1 MTATPPG
8 RVDPPPGAV
17 SRVTPLMR
25 LDPPALLTSLTQ
37 VRQCLHIEGLTNC
50 LINCCITNFKIP
62 EKKKENE
69 KDFFSCFI
77 IFNSKRFTNIENIN

>member
-17 SRVTPLMR
+17 SRVTPSMR

-37 VRQCLHIEGLTNC
+37 VRQCLHIEGLAYCLTNC
-50 LINCCITNFKIP
+50 YNIKTNF
-62 EKKKENE
+62 EYLFKKKE
-69 KDFFSCFI
+69 KWKVDFMFP
-77 IFNSKRFTNIENIN
+77 